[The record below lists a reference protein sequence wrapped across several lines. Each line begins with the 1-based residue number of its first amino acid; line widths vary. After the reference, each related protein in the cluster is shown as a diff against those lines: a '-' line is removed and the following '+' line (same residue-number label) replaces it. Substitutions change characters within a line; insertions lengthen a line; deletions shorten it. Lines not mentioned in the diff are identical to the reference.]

1 MKTNISGLMS
11 LIKDLES
18 NLDDLEIQ
26 INNHAQNKK
35 IIELNKVENVIE
47 DYKKDYCEEIKEYED
62 TINRISYLKR
72 ILYEKNNSFKL
83 SDGRSI
89 QEAIVDNTNLRKL
102 KNLYNTL
109 LEKRNSKLRITEVNN
124 SYFEETIVNFDVD
137 DLKNKK
143 QNLETKI
150 YETDFEISK
159 LNSIEFEINK

>member
-62 TINRISYLKR
+62 TIYRISYLKR